1 MNYQLLAFVT
11 GSALTGMAYLM
22 KCMYRRESQT
32 ARVHRGLR
40 RYVRRNQYAAPEMS
54 L

>member
-11 GSALTGMAYLM
+11 GSGLAGLGYLI
-22 KCMYRRESQT
+22 KCMYRKESQT